1 MLTLQGTAASPGIAI
16 GQALVY
22 VQKIKIINK
31 KIDSAKIDQEI
42 EKFENGLK
50 KSVEEETFIKEKVKK
65 EIGEKEAEIFQAHI
79 LMLQD
84 PTFVDGVKNKI
95 KNNLL
100 TSEEAVFETTNE
112 LVEKFSKI
120 ENEYLRQRAIDI
132 QDIGNRVLRNLLGL
146 GSLINIPKNSVIV
159 TETLTPSDVASMDV
173 NNLAGL
179 VIEETGITSH
189 VIILSRQLRIP
200 AVINISNVI
209 NMVKSGQ
216 TIIVD
221 GSNGIVIIDPDQ
233 STLNEYMVK
242 SEEYKKEL
250 LELNKYIN
258 INSVTLDG
266 RKIEVAAN
274 VGNLN
279 DVELALKYGAEGIG
293 LLRTEFLYL
302 DRESPPTVDEQFK
315 FYREVV
321 EKMENKPV
329 IIRTLDIGGDKK
341 PRYIDIPNEFN
352 PFLGWRGLR
361 ISLDNQQLFTDQV
374 EAILMASA
382 YGNVKIMF
390 PMVTD
395 VKEVIEAKKIINE
408 IKEKLSKNNVAVGKV
423 EIGIMVEVPSA
434 AIMSDV
440 IANEVDFFSIG
451 TNDLTQYTLAV
462 DRTNKKIAKL
472 YDDTHP
478 AIMRL
483 IKLTVD
489 SAHKKGKWVGIC
501 GELAANSKVT
511 GILVGLGV
519 DELSVNASY
528 IPEIKK
534 NIVSLK
540 YSEVVEAANKY
551 MLYSQ

>member
-120 ENEYLRQRAIDI
+120 ENEYLRQRARDI

-146 GSLINIPKNSVIV
+146 GSLINIPKNSVVV

-302 DRESPPTVDEQFK
+302 DRESPQPA
-315 FYREVV
+315 
-321 EKMENKPV
+321 MS
-329 IIRTLDIGGDKK
+329 
-341 PRYIDIPNEFN
+341 
-352 PFLGWRGLR
+352 
-361 ISLDNQQLFTDQV
+361 SLNS
-374 EAILMASA
+374 I
-382 YGNVKIMF
+382 
-390 PMVTD
+390 
-395 VKEVIEAKKIINE
+395 
-408 IKEKLSKNNVAVGKV
+408 EKLLKKWK
-423 EIGIMVEVPSA
+423 
-434 AIMSDV
+434 
-440 IANEVDFFSIG
+440 
-451 TNDLTQYTLAV
+451 TN
-462 DRTNKKIAKL
+462 R
-472 YDDTHP
+472 
-478 AIMRL
+478 
-483 IKLTVD
+483 
-489 SAHKKGKWVGIC
+489 S
-501 GELAANSKVT
+501 
-511 GILVGLGV
+511 
-519 DELSVNASY
+519 
-528 IPEIKK
+528 
-534 NIVSLK
+534 
-540 YSEVVEAANKY
+540 
-551 MLYSQ
+551 